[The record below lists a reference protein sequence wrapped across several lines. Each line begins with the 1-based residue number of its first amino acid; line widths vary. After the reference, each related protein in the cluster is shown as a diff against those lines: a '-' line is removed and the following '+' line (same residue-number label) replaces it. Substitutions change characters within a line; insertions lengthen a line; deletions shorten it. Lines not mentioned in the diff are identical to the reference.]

1 MSKKIY
7 DYLTSGDG
15 KRILLVYLILFFFMV
30 LAMQAQVQVEKTIPE
45 AVELSDIRE
54 FVINVSTR
62 TIDIHLEN
70 GKSYTLD
77 RSPFMTFWNGLTS
90 TQRNVIKGFIR
101 ECIKLAANVTDDK
114 VTGDFGE

>member
-1 MSKKIY
+1 VKQARSNG
-7 DYLTSGDG
+7 GDM
-15 KRILLVYLILFFFMV
+15 KRLSILFIAFV
-30 LAMQAQVQVEKTIPE
+30 LCFNVVAQVQVEKTVPE
-45 AVELSDIRE
+45 KVELSDIRE
-54 FVINVSTR
+54 FVINVTAR

-77 RSPFMTFWNGLTS
+77 RQPFLVFWNSLTS

-101 ECIKLAANVTDDK
+101 ECIKLAADVTDDK

>member
-1 MSKKIY
+1 MKGYTKKK
-7 DYLTSGDG
+7 L
-15 KRILLVYLILFFFMV
+15 KILGIFVFSPVYVWGIVFASF
-30 LAMQAQVQVEKTIPE
+30 AIAQVQVEKVVPE
-45 AVELSDIRE
+45 KIELSEIRE

-77 RSPFMTFWNGLTS
+77 RSPFMAFWNGLTS

-101 ECIKLAANVTDDK
+101 ECTKLAADVSDDK